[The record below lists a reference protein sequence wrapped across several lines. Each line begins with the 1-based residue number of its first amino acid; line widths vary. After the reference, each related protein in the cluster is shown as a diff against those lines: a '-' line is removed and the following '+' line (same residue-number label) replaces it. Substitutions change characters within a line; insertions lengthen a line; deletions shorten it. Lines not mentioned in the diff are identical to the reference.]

1 MAGDVADM
9 PLEAKAA
16 GLAYVDDRDP
26 GITRR
31 GAQYR
36 DANGKP
42 LKNRKVLD
50 RIAKLA
56 IPPAWTDVWICPD
69 ADGHIQA
76 TGRDAKGRKQYRYHD
91 DWRSVRDSHKYERM
105 TSFGHALP
113 RLRKQLEADLS
124 LRGLPRE
131 KVLAT
136 VVSLLEATLI
146 RVGNDEY
153 ARQNKSFGLTTMQK
167 RHVKPAGEGAVFEFR
182 GKSGKVHRTSFRDRR
197 LARVIRACQDLPGQR
212 LFKYI
217 DDDGQPQA
225 VASSD
230 VNAYLRQA
238 MGGDFTAKDFRT
250 WSGTLQAARALTLQP
265 PPQNPAEAK
274 QAITLCV
281 KAVAGL
287 LGNTP
292 AVCRSAYIHPG
303 VIEAFEKGKLGD
315 RFGRSALAG
324 EPALLRFLE
333 TA

>member
-9 PLEAKAA
+9 PLAAKAA
-16 GLAYVDDRDP
+16 GLSYVDDREP

-36 DANGKP
+36 DPAGKP
-42 LKNRKVLD
+42 VKAKAVLD
-50 RIAKLA
+50 RIARLA

-91 DWRSVRDSHKYERM
+91 DWRSVRDGHKYERM
-105 TSFGHALP
+105 IDFGRALP
-113 RLRKQLEADLS
+113 RLRRHLEADLS
-124 LRGLPRE
+124 RTGLPRE

-167 RHVKPAGEGAVFEFR
+167 RHVKPAGGGAVFEFR
-182 GKSGKVHRTSFRDRR
+182 GKSGKVHRTGFRDRR

-212 LFKYI
+212 LFKYV

-225 VASSD
+225 VTSSD

-265 PPQNPAEAK
+265 LPQDAAEAK
-274 QAITLCV
+274 QAVILCV

-292 AVCRSAYIHPG
+292 AVCRSAYIHPS
-303 VIEAFEKGKLGD
+303 VIEAFEKGELGD
-315 RFGRSALAG
+315 RFGRSPQAG

-333 TA
+333 AA